1 MVEKNEQ
8 TDELNEEVGLE
19 TPFTHGGMLG
29 QQMLGQQMLK
39 SRIGKLS
46 VRDDGSDGSGD
57 EEDEEKEKE
66 KKKKGGGPC
75 GGNSA

>member
-1 MVEKNEQ
+1 MVEKNGQ
-8 TDELNEEVGLE
+8 TDELNEEIGLE

-39 SRIGKLS
+39 SRIGGLS
-46 VRDDGSDGSGD
+46 VRDDDSDGSGD
-57 EEDEEKEKE
+57 EDEEE

>member
-19 TPFTHGGMLG
+19 TPFTHGG
-29 QQMLGQQMLK
+29 MLGQQMLK

-66 KKKKGGGPC
+66 KKKKGGGHC